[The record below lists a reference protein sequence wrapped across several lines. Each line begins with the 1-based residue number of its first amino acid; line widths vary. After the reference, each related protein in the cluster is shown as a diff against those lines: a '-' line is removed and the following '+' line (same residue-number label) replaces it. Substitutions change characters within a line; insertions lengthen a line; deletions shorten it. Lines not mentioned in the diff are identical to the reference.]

1 MCPILQGSRKRF
13 ALAKIFGKRRSR
25 RARRAFCDK
34 QNADKQRRATTS
46 AARKTSAVSP
56 LCGRARGVVLNSQD
70 FAAVSSARNPRAFI
84 ISARFKAASLNKR
97 TQFYKHSRKQNHAS
111 AIAHPCLRES
121 ALAGKVKP
129 RDYAI
134 CVPLK
139 YRAAR
144 KTSAVSPLC
153 GRARGVVLNSE
164 DFVLSAQ
171 NKISEQSKKKN
182 GTPCGMPSS

>member
-1 MCPILQGSRKRF
+1 MTARAKMTL
-13 ALAKIFGKRRSR
+13 LA
-25 RARRAFCDK
+25 
-34 QNADKQRRATTS
+34 
-46 AARKTSAVSP
+46 
-56 LCGRARGVVLNSQD
+56 
-70 FAAVSSARNPRAFI
+70 
-84 ISARFKAASLNKR
+84 KR

-111 AIAHPCLRES
+111 AIAHPCLRGS

-153 GRARGVVLNSE
+153 GRARGVVLKIGCICFVSSKQMQRAKQKEERHPLRDAVLLKQMRKNMGSE
-164 DFVLSAQ
+164 YDLFGGNRGSTAPFVTSQLYSIGEHKSTVLLK
-171 NKISEQSKKKN
+171 KIL
-182 GTPCGMPSS
+182 